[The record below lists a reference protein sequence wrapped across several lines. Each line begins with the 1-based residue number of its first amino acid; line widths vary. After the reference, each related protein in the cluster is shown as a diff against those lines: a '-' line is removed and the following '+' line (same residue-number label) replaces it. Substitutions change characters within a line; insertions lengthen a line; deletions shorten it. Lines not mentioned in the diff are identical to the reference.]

1 MNLNF
6 TIAYPKQTFYTIDKS
21 VMNNQP
27 LPQLSP
33 NRELNTNQAIHQFYK
48 SIQNTNTNQYNMISR
63 VQNGGKCLA
72 CNK

>member
-1 MNLNF
+1 MNMNF
-6 TIAYPKQTFYTIDKS
+6 TIAYPKQAFHTLHNRVII
-21 VMNNQP
+21 NQP
-27 LPQLSP
+27 LPQLST

-48 SIQNTNTNQYNMISR
+48 SINNTNINQYNMISR